1 MSLEHR
7 LHARCAGLALGAPP
21 FALSGTERQYERSRP
36 FLVRHLMLDLE
47 LHFQKKSVSGAATL
61 DFERVAP
68 DATEL
73 VLDAVGFTIERVRID
88 TGDGWSDARFEYD
101 GDQIRTTIPLRATLG
116 KLLVV
121 YEATPQR
128 GMYFLSPDKKVKQRP
143 VQVWT
148 QCQDE
153 DARHWFPCHDKP
165 HVKMTT
171 ELRVDVP
178 EGFTVLSNGELVSSE
193 RPAGKK
199 WVWHFKLAEPHP
211 SYLVTMV
218 AGRFEQIED
227 RPAERADGRM
237 VPVVYYVPEGRT
249 ADARRSFGETPRMIE
264 LFGRLTGVPYPWAR
278 YSQVVVSDFIFG
290 GMENTTATT
299 MYEHILLDE
308 RAAIDVS
315 SCDLVAHELAHQW
328 FGDYVTCRDWSHAWL
343 NEGFATFFEHVER
356 EDRLGHD
363 EYEWGV
369 RADLDAYLSE
379 ASSRY
384 ARPIVCRD
392 YKQPIDLFDRHLYE
406 KGGLVLHMLR
416 RELGD
421 ELFWR
426 GIRLYLERHAY
437 SIVETND
444 LARALEEVSGRSLER
459 FFDQWVYRPGHPELK
474 LKISWEDG
482 LLSVSAKQSQKAGET
497 AIFSFELE
505 VEIADEAGKLRRHKK
520 KVSSA
525 HDTLV
530 IALAERPAY
539 VAFDPDFRIAAA
551 VTLEAPADFL
561 KKQLESGRTARVRW
575 SAAEALA
582 RRDDVPTIRAL
593 AKTLANEDE
602 AWMVRSEAA
611 RSLGKI
617 RGDEAFRA
625 LSEHAR
631 TTHPKLRRAVA
642 AALGNFKTDKSL
654 KLLAKLAKKD
664 QSYLVEAE
672 ASRALGRTR
681 QKAARELLLD
691 LVDRESWADIARAGA
706 LDGLGQLGDE
716 ETLEAV
722 MAWTRYG
729 VPSRGRRAA
738 IAALPKISEHKKV
751 RRCLEDLLDD
761 PDPHL
766 RIEVVNALEQL
777 GDARS
782 RGALSRRLAHELD
795 GRVAR
800 RIREALRDMGESGAR
815 ERKRVNDELETL
827 KGELGELKTRL
838 ARIEGASKKPNG
850 ASESGP
856 SEPEPEP
863 TPEPR
868 REQKAAKQKAAKQK
882 AARQKAAKQKAAKQ
896 TAKRVAVSSDRA
908 QRAVRHGAAE
918 KASPA
923 ASRARRTKSSTS
935 AKSAKSARSARRKAP
950 APSPKEPTPRRRKI
964 LDERGSR

>member
-1 MSLEHR
+1 MPLEQR
-7 LHARCAGLALGAPP
+7 LHARCAGSALAAPH
-21 FALSGTERQYERSRP
+21 FALAGTERQYERSRP

-47 LHFQKKSVSGAATL
+47 LHFEKKSVSGAATI

-73 VLDAVGFTIERVRID
+73 VLDAVGFTIERVRLD
-88 TGDGWSDARFEYD
+88 TGDGWSDARFDYD
-101 GDQIRTTIPLRATLG
+101 GDQIRATIPIRASTG

-121 YEATPQR
+121 YEATPRR

-143 VQVWT
+143 IQVWT

-153 DARHWFPCHDKP
+153 DARHWFPCLDKP

-171 ELRVDVP
+171 ELSVDVP

-193 RPAGKK
+193 RPVGKK
-199 WVWHFKLAEPHP
+199 WVWHFKLDNPHP

-218 AGRFEQIED
+218 AGRFAVIED
-227 RPAERADGRM
+227 RPAQRPDGSQI
-237 VPVVYYVPEGRT
+237 PVLYYVPESRRADT
-249 ADARRSFGETPRMIE
+249 ARSFGETPRMIE

-343 NEGFATFFEHVER
+343 NEGFATFFEHLER
-356 EDRLGHD
+356 EDRLGKD

-369 RADLDAYLSE
+369 RADIDAYLSE

-392 YKQPIDLFDRHLYE
+392 YKNPIDLFDRHLYE

-426 GIRLYLERHAY
+426 GIRLYLEQHAHG
-437 SIVETND
+437 IVETNN
-444 LARALEEVSGRSLER
+444 LTRALEQVSGRSLER
-459 FFDQWVYRPGHPELK
+459 FFDQWVFRPGHPELK
-474 LKISWEDG
+474 VKVSWEDG
-482 LLSVSAKQSQKAGET
+482 LLVVSVKQAQKTGET
-497 AIFSFELE
+497 PVFAFELE
-505 VEIADEAGKLRRHKK
+505 LETADEAGKLRRHKK
-520 KVSSA
+520 SVTGA
-525 HDTLV
+525 NDALV
-530 IALAERPAY
+530 VPLPERPAY
-539 VAFDPDFRIAAA
+539 VAFDPDLRIAGS
-551 VTLEAPADFL
+551 VTLEAPADLL
-561 KKQLESGRTARVRW
+561 KRQLKTGSSARVRW
-575 SAAEALA
+575 SAAEALG
-582 RRDDVPTIRAL
+582 RRDDLPSIRAL
-593 AKTLANEDE
+593 TETLANDEE
-602 AWMVRSEAA
+602 AWMVRAEAA

-617 RGDEAFRA
+617 RGDDAWRA
-625 LSEHAR
+625 LADHSR
-631 TTHPKLRRAVA
+631 TTHPKVRRAVA
-642 AALGNFKTDKSL
+642 AALGNFKSDKSV
-654 KLLAKLAKKD
+654 KLLAKLARKD
-664 QSYLVEAE
+664 PSYLVEAE

-681 QKAARELLLD
+681 QKGVRDLLLAV
-691 LVDRESWADIARAGA
+691 VDRESWADVIRAGA

-716 ETLEAV
+716 EALDAV
-722 MAWTRYG
+722 ISWTRYG

-766 RIEVVNALEQL
+766 RIDVVNALEQL
-777 GDARS
+777 GDAKS
-782 RGALSRRLAHELD
+782 RGELSRRLAHELD

-800 RIREALRDMGESGAR
+800 RIREALRDMGESGSK

-827 KGELGELKTRL
+827 RGELADLKTRI
-838 ARIEGASKKPNG
+838 ARVEGGSKKG
-850 ASESGP
+850 DGTSEGGT
-856 SEPEPEP
+856 P
-863 TPEPR
+863 TPSAP
-868 REQKAAKQKAAKQK
+868 AAKPATRAKTKQRK
-882 AARQKAAKQKAAKQ
+882 PAKPAKI
-896 TAKRVAVSSDRA
+896 TSDRA
-908 QRAVRHGAAE
+908 QRAAPHGATE
-918 KASPA
+918 KSVP
-923 ASRARRTKSSTS
+923 STGAPKR
-935 AKSAKSARSARRKAP
+935 AKSVRRKTS
-950 APSPKEPTPRRRKI
+950 SPKPKQATPRRRKI